1 MSSIAIKQLSFQF
14 ERQHPIIHNLDL
26 TIDGG
31 EVALITG
38 PSGCGKS
45 TLLRLIAGLLPK
57 YGGQVT
63 AGRITQPRVAHHPA
77 RIGMLFQDPAMQFAM
92 DTPRHELE
100 FTLENCRVAPQQMP
114 VRIQAASDFC
124 QVGNLLDQP
133 IIRKVERYHE
143 LLMPGYW
150 EIYCPYA
157 YKKIKENPQL
167 LLIAALF
174 YCSTNQEIEEIL
186 KKLKVFNNQEIEKI
200 LEIVTEENKDK

>member
-1 MSSIAIKQLSFQF
+1 MKKRVTKDVFMKIFMDLEYRRKLDK
-14 ERQHPIIHNLDL
+14 IILNFFGLENTL
-26 TIDGG
+26 VEENSTRKEE
-31 EVALITG
+31 EVL
-38 PSGCGKS
+38 
-45 TLLRLIAGLLPK
+45 
-57 YGGQVT
+57 
-63 AGRITQPRVAHHPA
+63 
-77 RIGMLFQDPAMQFAM
+77 
-92 DTPRHELE
+92 LE
-100 FTLENCRVAPQQMP
+100 FILLINTEYTLKIIVKDTQQLFKNSKKFY
-114 VRIQAASDFC
+114 I
-124 QVGNLLDQP
+124 NLSY
-133 IIRKVERYHE
+133 RKVERYHE